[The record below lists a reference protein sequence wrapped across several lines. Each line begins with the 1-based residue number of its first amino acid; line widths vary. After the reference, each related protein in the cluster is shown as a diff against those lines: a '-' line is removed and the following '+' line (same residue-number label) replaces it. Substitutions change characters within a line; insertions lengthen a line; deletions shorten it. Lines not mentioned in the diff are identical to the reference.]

1 MVCILGNCVKASLIL
16 NEKCVDGLNKNECGF
31 SSPCIINEFT
41 IETSPTTITSK
52 TLTTTIIS
60 IGTTS
65 TTTTS
70 TTTTSTTTT
79 TSSTTTTSRTT
90 TFSRTTTNITST
102 ITTITSTMTTTSIS
116 TTTSRTTTTTTTS
129 STKTNITSTITTSSS
144 STTTTTIITTTSI
157 TKTTTTTT
165 SSSTT
170 TTKTST
176 TTTSTTN
183 TTASITIASTTTITS
198 TTVTIRTT
206 ISTTSTSTI
215 IATSTMI
222 LNKNFIFLISD
233 YPDKCSYLLESL
245 AGCAMLISTNTTTF
259 YVIGHI
265 YFHGFVYVFNDN
277 WNIISYFRAP
287 KANSIMEVGKFLYIS
302 TDYYIYKTDS
312 SLNTL
317 ARFIFFNSF
326 YSFFQGIYFNSSN
339 NLIYVASRGYH
350 LIFRFDLDLNFY
362 DFYDIST
369 ESYRPYSINGFKETL
384 YVGEFHG
391 GNIVVMIDNKIIY
404 TFNGCLGQYS
414 SISMIFIN
422 PNGLI
427 ANVCEDSHA
436 VFMYFV
442 NGTYANNYLYTE
454 QNPKYIGVNS
464 KGIGFVVS
472 ENGIHFYENN
482 NIFFNAITSSTNT
495 PINTNKT
502 TYLSIQNST
511 NLFTNTQL
519 PYFLQYFNYTCRK
532 SFQNLGGCAMLIS
545 TKTTT
550 FYVSDRDGDKVFM
563 FKDNWSYI
571 TFFNFPSPIC
581 IIVVGRF
588 LYISSGDAYIY
599 KTSNSL
605 NILARFTTNHFCSFS
620 GIYFNSSNN
629 LIYVASYVGG
639 LNKIL
644 RFDLNLNFY
653 DDFTTQSYRP
663 YSINGFKE
671 TLYVGEF
678 FGGNIV
684 VMIDN
689 KIIYTFNGCLGQY
702 SSISMI
708 FINPNGLMV
717 NACWDSH
724 AVYMYYVNGT
734 YANNIYYTQYPKY
747 IGVNSKGLGFVV
759 SEYGIHFYEKNNI
772 FFNTMFSSATS
783 TVTTTMSTT
792 INTTTTPS
800 QKHSD

>member
-1 MVCILGNCVKASLIL
+1 
-16 NEKCVDGLNKNECGF
+16 
-31 SSPCIINEFT
+31 
-41 IETSPTTITSK
+41 
-52 TLTTTIIS
+52 
-60 IGTTS
+60 
-65 TTTTS
+65 
-70 TTTTSTTTT
+70 
-79 TSSTTTTSRTT
+79 
-90 TFSRTTTNITST
+90 
-102 ITTITSTMTTTSIS
+102 
-116 TTTSRTTTTTTTS
+116 
-129 STKTNITSTITTSSS
+129 
-144 STTTTTIITTTSI
+144 
-157 TKTTTTTT
+157 
-165 SSSTT
+165 
-170 TTKTST
+170 
-176 TTTSTTN
+176 
-183 TTASITIASTTTITS
+183 
-198 TTVTIRTT
+198 
-206 ISTTSTSTI
+206 
-215 IATSTMI
+215 
-222 LNKNFIFLISD
+222 
-233 YPDKCSYLLESL
+233 
-245 AGCAMLISTNTTTF
+245 MLISTNTTTF

-369 ESYRPYSINGFKETL
+369 E
-384 YVGEFHG
+384 
-391 GNIVVMIDNKIIY
+391 
-404 TFNGCLGQYS
+404 
-414 SISMIFIN
+414 
-422 PNGLI
+422 
-427 ANVCEDSHA
+427 
-436 VFMYFV
+436 
-442 NGTYANNYLYTE
+442 
-454 QNPKYIGVNS
+454 
-464 KGIGFVVS
+464 
-472 ENGIHFYENN
+472 
-482 NIFFNAITSSTNT
+482 
-495 PINTNKT
+495 
-502 TYLSIQNST
+502 
-511 NLFTNTQL
+511 
-519 PYFLQYFNYTCRK
+519 
-532 SFQNLGGCAMLIS
+532 
-545 TKTTT
+545 
-550 FYVSDRDGDKVFM
+550 
-563 FKDNWSYI
+563 
-571 TFFNFPSPIC
+571 
-581 IIVVGRF
+581 
-588 LYISSGDAYIY
+588 
-599 KTSNSL
+599 
-605 NILARFTTNHFCSFS
+605 
-620 GIYFNSSNN
+620 
-629 LIYVASYVGG
+629 
-639 LNKIL
+639 
-644 RFDLNLNFY
+644 
-653 DDFTTQSYRP
+653 SYRP